1 MALRLR
7 RGTDAQRLLI
17 VPAEGELIYT
27 TDTKRLYVGDG
38 STAGGVLV
46 NTADAFSIG
55 DLSDVD
61 LGSGPGFGQVLKW
74 DGFNFVPSD
83 DIGEGIVGSGVT
95 EGSNYRINILG
106 DDSSILVNTVD
117 NSFTGKLYGDVW
129 DFISD
134 EKVIDGDNRLAK
146 VDITTD
152 ADVTILQHNTSN
164 YYDPSGNL
172 LIDGG
177 LRAFFGDVD
186 GSIRGSV
193 YNTDLSVAI
202 VNHLTGQLTGDLKG
216 SVFGDDS
223 SVLVDAINGTITGLV
238 NGVIDTDQPAVI
250 GKNRNATGRAF
261 TVYSNAHL
269 AFGSPVATIINTG
282 DTAVA
287 NELNLL
293 KTRGTPDAP
302 TIVQTGDTLGSLS
315 FSAFDGTSNNVAASI
330 RTTVGAVSAGSIESD
345 LCFYVR
351 NGAIGTYMKR
361 AELGSTGIWQA
372 DRFSSLTQEA
382 FTVESFMTLV
392 PMSAAPTTPT
402 AGMVAVDD
410 GSNWSGVATNGTDET
425 LVIYLNSAWVKV
437 A

>member
-27 TDTKRLYVGDG
+27 TDTKRLYIGDG

-61 LGSGPGFGQVLKW
+61 LGAGPGFGQVLKW
-74 DGFNFVPSD
+74 DGVNFVPSD
-83 DIGEGIVGSGVT
+83 DIGEGIIGSGVT

-106 DDSSILVNTVD
+106 DDSSILVNTTD

-129 DFISD
+129 DLIGN

-152 ADVTILQHNTSN
+152 SDVTILQHNTSN

-172 LIDGG
+172 LIDGS

-193 YNTDLSVAI
+193 FNTDLSIAI

-223 SVLVDAINGTITGLV
+223 SLLVDAVNGEITGTFTGTV
-238 NGVIDTDQPAVI
+238 ATDSPAEF
-250 GKNRNATGRAF
+250 GRNRNVTGRSF
-261 TVYSNAHL
+261 TIYSNAHL

-282 DTAVA
+282 DTAIA

-302 TIVQTGDTLGSLS
+302 TIVQAGDTLGSLS

-330 RTTVGAVSAGSIESD
+330 RTTVGAVSAGNIESD

-351 NGAIGTYMKR
+351 NGAIGTYMKK
-361 AELGSTGIWQA
+361 AELSSNGTFAVDQI
-372 DRFSSLTQEA
+372 SSLADEA
-382 FTVESFMTLV
+382 ISVDSFLNLV
-392 PMSAAPTTPT
+392 PRDAAPTVPIN
-402 AGMVAVDD
+402 GMVAVDD
-410 GSNWSGVATNGTDET
+410 GSNWSGVATAGNLQT
-425 LVIYLNSAWVKV
+425 LVIYLNGIWTKIV
-437 A
+437 